1 MRFVSAG
8 KQSLW
13 YMHQQQQR
21 WLTFELSI
29 SIGNH
34 WTAETGEAAAELG
47 IGCISTADNF
57 ESLTCLFLFTHNFF
71 TPLTT
76 CNAIYRAGKG

>member
-1 MRFVSAG
+1 
-8 KQSLW
+8 
-13 YMHQQQQR
+13 MHQQQQL

-57 ESLTCLFLFTHNFF
+57 ESLTCLFLFTQFF
-71 TPLTT
+71 LHHLLL
-76 CNAIYRAGKG
+76 AMQSIEQVKAEG